1 MQSLYVPFVL
11 FLFHQPLFADEYNF
25 LAEPEV
31 EEEQKI
37 DPKDLWPNKIILDSA
52 NQTLMLV
59 WFEEETKSTKILFS
73 NVRNLYAIPSDDGL
87 GAELQLETKDGTSYL
102 MAYNYAGTQ
111 QQSLLLSALLA
122 VNVQGNVEQEK
133 RISNHSLRKRK
144 EPALVVGSIE
154 DAGTLL
160 PTGTVI
166 EEQLLHS
173 SAVGEEI
180 GEGIPEKSTGALSR
194 ASVEI
199 EIKRNMS
206 RFRGCYQKALGQ
218 VPDLQG
224 TVQIQF
230 SVNKD
235 GRVSGARISS
245 STLKNA
251 LAERCILR
259 NIYGIR
265 FPEPS
270 GGVAIFNY
278 PFTFTRRE

>member
-1 MQSLYVPFVL
+1 MQSLYAPFVF

-31 EEEQKI
+31 EEVKQV
-37 DPKDLWPNKIILDSA
+37 DPKELWPNKIILDST
-52 NQTLMLV
+52 NQKIMLV
-59 WFEEETKSTKILFS
+59 WFEEEPRSSTIPFS
-73 NVRNLYAIPSDDGL
+73 NVKNLYSIPSDNGL
-87 GAELQLETKDGTSYL
+87 GAELQLETNDGTRYL

-122 VNVQGNVEQEK
+122 VNIQGNTDQEV
-133 RISNHSLRKRK
+133 RISNVALKKRK
-144 EPALVVGSIE
+144 EPSLVVGSIE
-154 DAGTLL
+154 DSNALL
-160 PTGTVI
+160 PTGAII
-166 EEQLLHS
+166 EDKLLHS

-180 GEGIPEKSTGALSR
+180 GEGIPKKSTGSLSR

-224 TVQIQF
+224 AVQIQF
-230 SVNKD
+230 SVDKE
-235 GRVSGARISS
+235 GRVAGARISS

-259 NIYGIR
+259 NIYGLR
-265 FPEPS
+265 FPEPQ
-270 GGVAIFNY
+270 GGTAIFNY
-278 PFTFTRRE
+278 PFTFTRRD

>member
-1 MQSLYVPFVL
+1 MQSLYAPFVL
-11 FLFHQPLFADEYNF
+11 FLFQRPLFADEYNF

-31 EEEQKI
+31 EEEQQV
-37 DPKDLWPNKIILDSA
+37 DPKELWPNKIILDSS
-52 NQTLMLV
+52 NQKIMLV
-59 WFEEETKSTKILFS
+59 WFKEEPKSITIPFS
-73 NVRNLYAIPSDDGL
+73 DVKTLYSIPSDGGL
-87 GAELQLETKDGTSYL
+87 GSELQLETNKGKRYL

-122 VNVQGNVEQEK
+122 VNVQGNVEQES
-133 RISNHSLRKRK
+133 RISNPSLKKRV
-144 EPALVVGSIE
+144 EPSLVVGSIE
-154 DAGTLL
+154 DSNALL
-160 PTGTVI
+160 PTGAII
-166 EEQLLHS
+166 EDKFLHS

-180 GEGIPEKSTGALSR
+180 GEGIPDKSTGALSR

-230 SVNKD
+230 SVDKD

-251 LAERCILR
+251 LTERCILR
-259 NIYGIR
+259 NIYGLR
-265 FPEPS
+265 FPEPT
-270 GGVAIFNY
+270 GGTAIFNY